1 MYKINIEK
9 EKMASGADT
18 EDSLDSLTREAEQ
31 LKIRIEEE
39 KCKYHDQERKP
50 GCLFVCFGAGVI
62 YF

>member
-39 KCKYHDQERKP
+39 KCKYHDKERK
-50 GCLFVCFGAGVI
+50 LVYLSVCFSAWVV
-62 YF
+62 